1 MDKSRFEFVNLKKKS
16 TKQINTEFLLFAFS
30 SLLSTVQLD
39 THKILSL
46 YFWVAITPSFALDS
60 SIFLPLDASDIA
72 DEEVGADAAHVR
84 DQQAA
89 RGKIEEK
96 LIFLVASVQ
105 GKFDLCQTSY
115 LA

>member
-1 MDKSRFEFVNLKKKS
+1 MVCFE
-16 TKQINTEFLLFAFS
+16 
-30 SLLSTVQLD
+30 
-39 THKILSL
+39 
-46 YFWVAITPSFALDS
+46 
-60 SIFLPLDASDIA
+60 PLDPSDIA

-96 LIFLVASVQ
+96 ERAKLFFL
-105 GKFDLCQTSY
+105 GCKFDLYQTSY

>member
-1 MDKSRFEFVNLKKKS
+1 M
-16 TKQINTEFLLFAFS
+16 TIT
-30 SLLSTVQLD
+30 T
-39 THKILSL
+39 LSL
-46 YFWVAITPSFALDS
+46 SLDAR
-60 SIFLPLDASDIA
+60 IVLPLDAGDVA

-96 LIFLVASVQ
+96 LIFLVVSVQ

>member
-1 MDKSRFEFVNLKKKS
+1 M
-16 TKQINTEFLLFAFS
+16 S
-30 SLLSTVQLD
+30 SLI
-39 THKILSL
+39 HKK
-46 YFWVAITPSFALDS
+46 YFRYTSGYVAITPSLFLDA
-60 SIFLPLDASDIA
+60 SIVLPLDAGDVA

-96 LIFLVASVQ
+96 ERVKLFFLGCKS
-105 GKFDLCQTSY
+105 GLCQTSY